1 MSAAGDRVTEAIVG
15 EIVEA
20 HLRPGDA
27 LTDAPALARRF
38 GVTVQAAA
46 EALRRLDSRGM
57 VEVQPDGRVVVRPEA
72 EWDVLDAGVLEA
84 LLASQQGPRVLAEYL
99 EYRRVVEVVAAG
111 LAAEHATTDDL
122 AALSGSFA
130 DMTQAAEHAMTSVE
144 AEARFHEADVAFHQ
158 ALVAAGRNRPLEL
171 ATDALRPALCTAR
184 RMLARPQLREQRALP
199 EHREILA
206 AVAQGDADAARAAM
220 AAHLNTVESYL
231 REYAGLSGCAPE
243 SSGRPDEP

>member
-1 MSAAGDRVTEAIVG
+1 
-15 EIVEA
+15 
-20 HLRPGDA
+20 
-27 LTDAPALARRF
+27 
-38 GVTVQAAA
+38 
-46 EALRRLDSRGM
+46 
-57 VEVQPDGRVVVRPEA
+57 
-72 EWDVLDAGVLEA
+72 
-84 LLASQQGPRVLAEYL
+84 
-99 EYRRVVEVVAAG
+99 VVAAG

-130 DMTQAAEHAMTSVE
+130 EMTEAAEHAMTSVE